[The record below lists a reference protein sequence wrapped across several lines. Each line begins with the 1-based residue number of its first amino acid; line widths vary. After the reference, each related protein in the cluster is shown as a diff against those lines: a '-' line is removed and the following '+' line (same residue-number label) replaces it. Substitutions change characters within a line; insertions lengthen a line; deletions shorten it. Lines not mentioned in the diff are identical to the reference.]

1 MDIIKTEK
9 LTENRKLQILTLWN
23 NEYPEKLNYKSLAAF
38 ESYLENLVDPSHLLI
53 IDTDKNLKGWY
64 IDFIREE
71 EKWFAIIIDSTL
83 HGKGYGTRLLTLAK
97 EKERE
102 LNGWVID
109 RNEGKKRN
117 GDVYKSP
124 LAFYLKNG
132 FQRIPEIR
140 LELEVLSAVKIHWS
154 AL

>member
-9 LTENRKLQILTLWN
+9 LTKNWKSQILTLWN
-23 NEYPEKLNYKSLAAF
+23 NEYPEKLNFTSLATF
-38 ESYLENLVDPSHLLI
+38 ETYLKNLTEPSHRLLVDA
-53 IDTDKNLKGWY
+53 DGNLKGWY
-64 IDFIREE
+64 FDFIREE

-83 HGKGYGTRLLTLAK
+83 HGKGYGTRLLTEAK
-97 EKERE
+97 EKEHE

-117 GDVYKSP
+117 GEVYKSP

-132 FQRIPEIR
+132 FERIPEIR
-140 LELEVLSAVKIHWS
+140 LELEVLSAVKIYWRQ
-154 AL
+154 L